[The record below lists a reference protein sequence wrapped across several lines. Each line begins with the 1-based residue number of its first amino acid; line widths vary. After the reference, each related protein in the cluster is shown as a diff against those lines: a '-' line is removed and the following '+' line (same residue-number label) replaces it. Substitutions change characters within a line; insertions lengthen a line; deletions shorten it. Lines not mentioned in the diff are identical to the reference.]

1 MEPTK
6 KPWYVRKSESY
17 KISRPV
23 NSSKAHQGFRTRSLG
38 ATHSRVSLNS
48 TGSYGSISGGRY
60 VSRSGTR
67 SSGLGPSLEGS
78 LYSERSMQSSDS
90 LYSSTANDI
99 DRPPG
104 VYRTRSIEELLDK
117 YAPLPIPKKGR
128 QDKSTGS
135 LDRLTSGKERI
146 KFAIAY
152 SSAKV
157 GASPVLSP
165 NRVSNVDSGESTSS
179 IFVSKP
185 SVTTE
190 DVVEDVF
197 SIDDGNNVLNLE
209 GYGASVTESSTDID
223 TEAYTSAYYSQPVS
237 VPYVGNALESEI
249 PVKRPSPLN
258 FDLLGSS
265 EGVSVSPRDASY
277 PDLESPMRT
286 RRSPIA
292 SPVRTR
298 SPIASPV
305 RTRSPI
311 ASPVRTRSPISS
323 PVRTRRSPSGS
334 VRSYVR
340 NQKSQSSQ
348 PRSPTGTVISRISQP
363 RSPTGSIRSPSRSP
377 TGTKRAFDIQ
387 NWSPTSSIR
396 SCSSHSRSPT
406 GSTRSQGSQT
416 RSPTHSQQK
425 YPTKS
430 LEFQTASVTEAARP
444 HFIHSWSPDIFQTIV
459 DPSKT
464 CNIDYNLSS
473 SHSSSIP
480 SQRSSFLNKYSS
492 ASEFAPI
499 HTKLSQNVII
509 PSPDSNSSQWAPVSS
524 FHNQARRRSSAS
536 LDTATDKYIDI
547 LGSDCHEEY
556 ISTDYLELNIS
567 PIGRESPSSPC
578 RDIKIIKTNTPR
590 SSPPLLKDKS
600 HDVIQSKSSVFT
612 KELPD
617 DLIRETSN
625 LLSPMTRER
634 NESGGS
640 DSAIDMDGSSGDEN
654 KLIWQ
659 SPSSRPE
666 HFVADR
672 IFSNDMRSS
681 ATNADETSPC
691 THESSIGDSSS
702 VFRCIS
708 MSEIHQSP
716 LENTDHVRT
725 DSQDSSTSIKQQDR
739 PLSPRIPFSKVQTP
753 SFTKII
759 HPPPSVVISD
769 HSHDD
774 LPSPKTPDDI
784 KDSKVFSEVEQ
795 VADSLTSKKGYIS
808 LTRSLSDLS
817 SKSDI
822 NLDPTY
828 NADRRSSERRLSFS
842 STTSERSDSI
852 KSGLSDSS
860 YSIDDE
866 DLDFMPH
873 RRKLSAPV
881 SEAPILFTVSCIR
894 TRLTKDSTS
903 EGVRRQQDVFGGF
916 PLAQENLGKSFPVGE
931 KSENF
936 SILKERQEIFGHS
949 GEIRSE
955 KKL

>member
-23 NSSKAHQGFRTRSLG
+23 ESSKAHQGFRTRSLG

-90 LYSSTANDI
+90 LYSSTANDL

-104 VYRTRSIEELLDK
+104 IYRTRSIEELLDK

-165 NRVSNVDSGESTSS
+165 NRVSNADSGESTSS
-179 IFVSKP
+179 IIVSKP
-185 SVTTE
+185 SVTTD

-197 SIDDGNNVLNLE
+197 SIDDRNNVLNLE
-209 GYGASVTESSTDID
+209 GYGASVTESSMDID

-237 VPYVGNALESEI
+237 VPYVGIALESER

-265 EGVSVSPRDASY
+265 EGVSVSPRDTSY
-277 PDLESPMRT
+277 PDLESPMGS

-305 RTRSPI
+305 RTR
-311 ASPVRTRSPISS
+311 
-323 PVRTRRSPSGS
+323 RSPSGS

-340 NQKSQSSQ
+340 NQKSESSQ
-348 PRSPTGTVISRISQP
+348 PRSPTGAGISHISQP

-377 TGTKRAFDIQ
+377 TGAKRAFDIQ

-396 SCSSHSRSPT
+396 SCSSHSRSPI

-416 RSPTHSQQK
+416 RSPTHNQQK

-444 HFIHSWSPDIFQTIV
+444 HFIHSWSPNIFQTIV

-480 SQRSSFLNKYSS
+480 SQRSSFLNTYSS

-509 PSPDSNSSQWAPVSS
+509 PSPGSSSSQWAPVSS
-524 FHNQARRRSSAS
+524 FHNQARRSPSAS

-654 KLIWQ
+654 KFIWQ

-666 HFVADR
+666 NFVADR

-708 MSEIHQSP
+708 MSEIHQSS

-784 KDSKVFSEVEQ
+784 KVSKVFSEVEQ

-828 NADRRSSERRLSFS
+828 NVDRSSSERRLSFS

-881 SEAPILFTVSCIR
+881 RIYFIYCILFKHELDR
-894 TRLTKDSTS
+894 GLD
-903 EGVRRQQDVFGGF
+903 
-916 PLAQENLGKSFPVGE
+916 L
-931 KSENF
+931 
-936 SILKERQEIFGHS
+936 
-949 GEIRSE
+949 
-955 KKL
+955 

>member
-1 MEPTK
+1 MDPSK
-6 KPWYVRKSESY
+6 KPWYLRKSESY

-23 NSSKAHQGFRTRSLG
+23 DSSKAHQGFRTRSLG
-38 ATHSRVSLNS
+38 AAHSRVSLSS

-67 SSGLGPSLEGS
+67 SSGSGPSLDGS
-78 LYSERSMQSSDS
+78 LYSERSLHSSDS
-90 LYSSTANDI
+90 LYNSTANDL

-128 QDKSTGS
+128 QGKSTGS
-135 LDRLTSGKERI
+135 LDRLASGKERI

-165 NRVSNVDSGESTSS
+165 NRVSNTDSAESTSS

-185 SVTTE
+185 SVTTD

-197 SIDDGNNVLNLE
+197 SIDDASNVLNLE
-209 GYGASVTESSTDID
+209 GYGASFTESSTDID
-223 TEAYTSAYYSQPVS
+223 AETYTSAYYSQPVS
-237 VPYVGNALESEI
+237 VPYVGNTLESERS
-249 PVKRPSPLN
+249 VKRPSPLN

-265 EGVSVSPRDASY
+265 EGVFVSPRDVSY
-277 PDLESPMRT
+277 PDLE
-286 RRSPIA
+286 
-292 SPVRTR
+292 
-298 SPIASPV
+298 
-305 RTRSPI
+305 
-311 ASPVRTRSPISS
+311 S
-323 PVRTRRSPSGS
+323 PVRTRRSPIVSPVRARRSTTNRSPSDS

-340 NQKSQSSQ
+340 NQNSHSSQ
-348 PRSPTGTVISRISQP
+348 PRSPTGTRIAHISQP

-377 TGTKRAFDIQ
+377 TDTRRTFDIQ
-387 NWSPTSSIR
+387 NWSPTSSLR
-396 SCSSHSRSPT
+396 SYSSHSRSPT
-406 GSTRSQGSQT
+406 GSTRSKGSQT
-416 RSPTHSQQK
+416 RSPTHNQQK

-430 LEFQTASVTEAARP
+430 LEFQTISASEEARP
-444 HFIHSWSPDIFQTIV
+444 HVIHSWSPETFQTIV

-464 CNIDYNLSS
+464 YNIDYILSS

-480 SQRSSFLNKYSS
+480 SQRSSLLNKYSS
-492 ASEFAPI
+492 VSEFAHI
-499 HTKLSQNVII
+499 HNKLSQNVII
-509 PSPDSNSSQWAPVSS
+509 PSPGSDSSQWAPVSS
-524 FHNQARRRSSAS
+524 FHNQARRRPSAS

-547 LGSDCHEEY
+547 LGPDCHEEY
-556 ISTDYLELNIS
+556 ISTDYLELSIS
-567 PIGRESPSSPC
+567 PICRESPCSPS

-590 SSPPLLKDKS
+590 NSPPLLKDKS
-600 HDVIQSKSSVFT
+600 HEVILSTSSVFT

-617 DLIRETSN
+617 DLMRETSN

-666 HFVADR
+666 NLVADR
-672 IFSNDMRSS
+672 IFSNDKRSDT
-681 ATNADETSPC
+681 TNVDETSPC

-708 MSEIHQSP
+708 VSEIHQSS

-725 DSQDSSTSIKQQDR
+725 DSQDSSTSTKQQDR

-784 KDSKVFSEVEQ
+784 KESKVFSEVEQ
-795 VADSLTSKKGYIS
+795 VVDSLTSKKGYIS

-822 NLDPTY
+822 NLDPAY

-873 RRKLSAPV
+873 RRKLSASV
-881 SEAPILFTVSCIR
+881 SESSML
-894 TRLTKDSTS
+894 
-903 EGVRRQQDVFGGF
+903 
-916 PLAQENLGKSFPVGE
+916 SFYLLYLIKHELNQGLDL
-931 KSENF
+931 
-936 SILKERQEIFGHS
+936 IYLLKLIYLSSQKRH
-949 GEIRSE
+949 
-955 KKL
+955 